1 MLLLQVLELE
11 MLETHLLHKVS
22 QTRCRCRWFLLCLF
36 MTSNDH
42 STETA
47 ILRVL
52 SDILAAVDRGDFAVL
67 VLLDLSTAFNT
78 VDHDILLERLRRT
91 FGFNGNVLRWVASYL
106 TGRSECV
113 RRGPSCSKTS
123 RLVCGVP
130 QGSVLG
136 PLLFLMYTVD
146 LIKLILQHGLTPHLY
161 ADDTQI
167 YGGCR
172 PSDVESFSR
181 KVAACVAEVATWMRC
196 NRLQLNVDKTELIW
210 FTTPR
215 RLPQLPASAIPIGGH
230 DIIPSTSA
238 RNLGVYFD
246 A

>member
-1 MLLLQVLELE
+1 MGSYRPIANLSVLSKLFERVVARQLRNYLHIHNLLPTFQ
-11 MLETHLLHKVS
+11 S
-22 QTRCRCRWFLLCLF
+22 GFRPG
-36 MTSNDH
+36 H

-47 ILRVL
+47 ILRFL
-52 SDILAAVDRGDFAVL
+52 SDIFAAVDRGDFAVL

-78 VDHDILLERLRRT
+78 VDHDILLEWLQRT
-91 FGFNGNVLRWVASYL
+91 FGFNGNVLRWMTSYL

-113 RRGPSCSKTS
+113 RRGSSCSKTS

-167 YGGCR
+167 YGSCR
-172 PSDVESFSR
+172 PSEVESFSR
-181 KVAACVAEVATWMRC
+181 KVAACVEQDNWM
-196 NRLQLNVDKTELIW
+196 
-210 FTTPR
+210 
-215 RLPQLPASAIPIGGH
+215 
-230 DIIPSTSA
+230 
-238 RNLGVYFD
+238 NLTYSLAGNIAVPL
-246 A
+246 